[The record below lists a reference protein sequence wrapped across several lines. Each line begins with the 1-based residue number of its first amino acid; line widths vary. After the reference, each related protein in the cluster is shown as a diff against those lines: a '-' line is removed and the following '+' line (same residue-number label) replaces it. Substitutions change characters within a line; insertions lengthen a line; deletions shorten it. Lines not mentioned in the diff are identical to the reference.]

1 MDTRASGRLENLS
14 DSELVATA
22 REGAEEAYGLL
33 VARHWTALLASCH
46 KVLADGDLADDA
58 AQQAAV
64 EAFISLD
71 RLRDPGRF
79 RSWLL
84 GIGRNLSLQ
93 LARNRS
99 RERWSLE
106 AIAGGRR
113 LPEGPTP
120 EDLAI
125 RREVGRRVRSAV
137 SDLPD
142 GQRAAVRLFY
152 LEDQGQQRAA
162 STLGI
167 PVGALKTR
175 LHKARSRLRRELAPL
190 MEERTMNAQSVELV
204 DMRIAEVWRVPSSEA
219 GQLPRHVVVLDEIA
233 GDRRLPIWVGEF
245 EASLIALQ
253 LESVR
258 LPRPSPYDLIAGVLE
273 AVGGKFK
280 EARITRIAEE
290 TFYAEAVVEGTSG
303 EQAVD
308 SRPSDVLNLA
318 LRSGAPIRVANKVI
332 VDAAGDQPMDFT
344 SRGVD
349 TATIAA
355 DAQLR
360 FAPPKSQR

>member
-1 MDTRASGRLENLS
+1 
-14 DSELVATA
+14 
-22 REGAEEAYGLL
+22 LL
-33 VARHWTALLASCH
+33 IARHWAALLASCR
-46 KVLADGDLADDA
+46 KVSGDGDLADDA

-64 EAFISLD
+64 EAFISLG
-71 RLRDPGRF
+71 RLRDPSRF
-79 RSWLL
+79 RPWLL
-84 GIGRNLSLQ
+84 GIGRNMTLQ
-93 LARNRS
+93 LVRNRI
-99 RERWSLE
+99 RERWSRE
-106 AIAGGRR
+106 ALGGGRQ

-125 RREVGRRVRSAV
+125 RREVGRQVRAAV
-137 SDLPD
+137 SALPD

-162 STLGI
+162 TTLGI

-190 MEERTMNAQSVELV
+190 MEERKMNNAQAAELV
-204 DMRIAEVWRVPSSEA
+204 DMRITEVWRVASPEA
-219 GQLPRHVVVLDEIA
+219 GQLPRHVLVLDEIG

-245 EASLIALQ
+245 EASTIALQ
-253 LESVR
+253 LENVR
-258 LPRPSPYDLIAGVLE
+258 LPRPLSYDLIAGVLE

-290 TFYAEAVVEGTSG
+290 TFYAEAIVEGTSG
-303 EQAVD
+303 ERAVD

-318 LRSGAPIRVANKVI
+318 LRIGAPIRVANKVI
-332 VDAAGDQPMDFT
+332 VDAAGDQSMDYADL
-344 SRGVD
+344 GAG

-355 DAQLR
+355 DAQAR
-360 FAPPKSQR
+360 FRKPPPKR